1 MSLIPFAPFSFSRSK
16 TAWALSFMDIVSKE
30 SLPQSSAETLVKIIK
45 GYAVASTGGQLQV
58 NYKDVASVAGISP
71 TIVSGNNRFLLESEI
86 LTSPKFGFYVPTEGA
101 IRFARESAWD
111 EPGAK
116 THLRGIV
123 LATWYGQVAVQNFA
137 LRSTLTKE
145 ELKRAL
151 AIKSGA
157 TEGDSTALDFLID
170 FLIYTG
176 IVVERED
183 GTLGKGEVD
192 GNVTATLSTTVPA
205 SGLQATATVTTPTVT
220 TPQKTIA
227 VTVHVHIQR
236 PEQLTEEYADRVKQW
251 LRMLESEGDKL
262 EISIDAADH
271 ENLELAG

>member
-1 MSLIPFAPFSFSRSK
+1 MNESDQQVKAEPSK
-16 TAWALSFMDIVSKE
+16 TRAPRMAAEK

-45 GYAVASTGGQLQV
+45 GYAVASNGGQLQV

-71 TIVSGNNRFLLESEI
+71 NIVSGNNRFLLESQI
-86 LTSPKFGFYVPTEGA
+86 LTSSKFGLYVPTEGA

-123 LATWYGQVAVQNFA
+123 LETWYGQVAVQNFA

-157 TEGDSTALDFLID
+157 TEGDSTALDFLTD

-176 IVVERED
+176 IVVQRED
-183 GTLGKGEVD
+183 GTLRKGEVY

-205 SGLQATATVTTPTVT
+205 SDLQATATVTTPTVTTPTVT

-251 LRMLESEGDKL
+251 LRMLERERDNL
-262 EISIDAADH
+262 EISIEAAGH

>member
-1 MSLIPFAPFSFSRSK
+1 MNESDQQVKTEPSK
-16 TAWALSFMDIVSKE
+16 TRTPRMAAEK

-45 GYAVASTGGQLQV
+45 GYAVASNGGQLQV
-58 NYKDVASVAGISP
+58 NYKDVASVAGTGP
-71 TIVSGNNRFLLESEI
+71 TLVSGNNRFLLESQI

-116 THLRGIV
+116 AHLRAIV

-157 TEGDSTALDFLID
+157 TEGDSSAL
-170 FLIYTG
+170 
-176 IVVERED
+176 
-183 GTLGKGEVD
+183 
-192 GNVTATLSTTVPA
+192 
-205 SGLQATATVTTPTVT
+205 
-220 TPQKTIA
+220 
-227 VTVHVHIQR
+227 
-236 PEQLTEEYADRVKQW
+236 
-251 LRMLESEGDKL
+251 
-262 EISIDAADH
+262 
-271 ENLELAG
+271 